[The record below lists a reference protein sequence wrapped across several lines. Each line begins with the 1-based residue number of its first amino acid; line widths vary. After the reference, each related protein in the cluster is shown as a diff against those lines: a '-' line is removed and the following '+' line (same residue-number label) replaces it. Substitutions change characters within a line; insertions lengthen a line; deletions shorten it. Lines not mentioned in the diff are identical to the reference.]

1 MSFYDNCGNDKPV
14 SIIAGPCVFETTE
27 HAVMMAESLKEIC
40 SKLKVNFIYKT
51 SFDKANRSS
60 ADSNRGSGF
69 DEAFYG
75 MEAVRARGIEVLT
88 DVHESWHCEAVQ
100 ADIIQIPA
108 FLCRQTDLIQAAA
121 QSGKPV
127 NVKKGQFLS
136 PLEMKN
142 VAEKLRK
149 FGCHKY
155 MFTERGTTFGYNNL
169 VVDFR
174 SLEIMKQYTNNVV
187 MDCTHAVQLPGGNGT
202 SSGGQRQFVSTMAR
216 AAVAVGVS
224 ALFIEVH
231 QDPDNAPSD
240 GPNMIRLDNFE
251 NLIYDLLILDYDTKQ
266 RARR

>member
-1 MSFYDNCGNDKPV
+1 
-14 SIIAGPCVFETTE
+14 
-27 HAVMMAESLKEIC
+27 
-40 SKLKVNFIYKT
+40 
-51 SFDKANRSS
+51 
-60 ADSNRGSGF
+60 
-69 DEAFYG
+69 
-75 MEAVRARGIEVLT
+75 
-88 DVHESWHCEAVQ
+88 
-100 ADIIQIPA
+100 
-108 FLCRQTDLIQAAA
+108 
-121 QSGKPV
+121 
-127 NVKKGQFLS
+127 
-136 PLEMKN
+136 
-142 VAEKLRK
+142 
-149 FGCHKY
+149 

-231 QDPDNAPSD
+231 QDPESAPSD
-240 GPNMIRLDNFE
+240 GPNMIHLDNFE